1 MVVRQYSKEEKEA
14 FVEEIKTRTK
24 TAALSVIRLFQ
35 QLPKTKEARILGRQL
50 MRSATSVAANY
61 RAVCR
66 ARSPQEQYAKLC
78 ICVEEADETLLW
90 LEMLREANIVSS
102 NQTAP
107 LEQEYARTLAVLAK
121 ARKNS
126 QQPKS

>member
-35 QLPKTKEARILGRQL
+35 QLPKTEEARILGRQL

-126 QQPKS
+126 QQTKP